1 MIAEALPGAT
11 EGGVAMKL
19 GRIGQVGMT
28 VGDIDACVEFYRDR
42 LGLRLIARAAPGLA
56 FFDCGGVRLMLSAAP
71 GGATSGN
78 SILYFT
84 VADIRRCCAELR
96 KRGVEVS
103 RGPLLVHSAGDYE
116 LWMAF
121 FEDPSSNTVAVMEE
135 RGEYRGQ

>member
-1 MIAEALPGAT
+1 
-11 EGGVAMKL
+11 MKL

-42 LGLRLIARAAPGLA
+42 LGLGLIAKAAPGLA
-56 FFDCGGVRLMLSAAP
+56 FFDCDGVRLMLSGAP
-71 GGATSGN
+71 GGGSSGN

-84 VADIRRCCAELR
+84 VADIRACCGELQE
-96 KRGVEVS
+96 RGVEVG
-103 RGPLLVHSAGDYE
+103 RGPMLVHSAADYE

-121 FEDPSSNTVAVMEE
+121 FEDPSGNTIAVMEE

>member
-1 MIAEALPGAT
+1 
-11 EGGVAMKL
+11 MKL
-19 GRIGQVGMT
+19 DRIGQVGMN

-71 GGATSGN
+71 GESTPGN

-84 VADIRRCCAELR
+84 VADIRECCADLAED
-96 KRGVEVS
+96 GVEIG
-103 RGPLLVHSAGDYE
+103 RGPSLVHSADDYE

-121 FEDPSSNTVAVMEE
+121 FEDPSGNTIAVMEE
-135 RGEYRGQ
+135 RGEYGGQ

>member
-1 MIAEALPGAT
+1 
-11 EGGVAMKL
+11 MKF

-28 VGDIDACVEFYRDR
+28 VGDLDACVEFYRDR

-71 GGATSGN
+71 GGSPPGN

-84 VADIRRCCAELR
+84 VADIQVCCAELAEG
-96 KRGVEVS
+96 GVEIG
-103 RGPLLVHSAGDYE
+103 RGPMLVHSAGDYE

-121 FEDPSSNTVAVMEE
+121 FEDPSGNTLAVMEE